1 MSVQFWV
8 CHESACAVLHQSVF
22 GAFSADAQEPEL
34 QSSCASE
41 ELRDRLGLDCS
52 DGFIL
57 ELNVVQIHGDLLLL
71 LWTASEE
78 LLDEVGENQ
87 MPGLQLQAIHCE
99 GFCGSTE
106 PGVEHA
112 VQFSVCNHFFFAP
125 VLWVHALEEVV
136 LKVVGHFLHSA
147 PGDAFANEI
156 NERGLGSRERWC
168 RGPSVLVSRSLLVVS
183 IEKIE
188 CLQLRGDAVKICGQ
202 CLQVVSENGLSVIA
216 ELSCKF

>member
-1 MSVQFWV
+1 MWSRGLEEERVAAWRRAEDLTDMEVQLWV
-8 CHESACAVLHQSVF
+8 CHEPACAVLHQIVF
-22 GAFSADAQEPEL
+22 RASSADAQEPEL

-57 ELNVVQIHGDLLLL
+57 ELNVVQIHGDLLFL

-87 MPGLQLQAIHCE
+87 MPGLQLQAVHCE
-99 GFCGSTE
+99 GFRGSTE

-112 VQFSVCNHFFFAP
+112 VQFSVCDHFFFAP

-136 LKVVGHFLHSA
+136 LQIVGHFLHSA

-156 NERGLGSRERWC
+156 NERSFRSRERWLC
-168 RGPSVLVSRSLLVVS
+168 RPSILVS
-183 IEKIE
+183 
-188 CLQLRGDAVKICGQ
+188 
-202 CLQVVSENGLSVIA
+202 
-216 ELSCKF
+216 